1 MDAKPFYKKAKKL
14 LDKYQSSYYNNS
26 SKRFAAV
33 VESADTRDL
42 KSLEVTFVPVQ
53 VRSAAPPS

>member
-42 KSLEVTFVPVQ
+42 KFLAE
-53 VRSAAPPS
+53 RK